1 MTLILFAVSTFL
13 ALCAIGFYVAFNR
26 VRFPEDADE
35 TLVMQ
40 LEEKEEDF
48 ALSSMI
54 CLLVALVTAWAGLL
68 IAIIS

>member
-1 MTLILFAVSTFL
+1 MTPILFAVSTFL

-26 VRFPEDADE
+26 VHFPEDADE

-40 LEEKEEDF
+40 LEEKEEDL

-68 IAIIS
+68 AAIVS